1 MYEILSSPIMGLIG
15 LIIGILGIDGMLV
28 GCGKK
33 GPLTMPTEQ
42 PSTPSQTEESSE
54 ETKKS
59 KQ

>member
-1 MYEILSSPIMGLIG
+1 MQLRMPGITLA

-33 GPLTMPTEQ
+33 GPLYTPTEQ
-42 PSTPSQTEESSE
+42 PSTPSQPEETSE